1 MSNPLEAL
9 AKYPLIDALV
19 KRRSRRFALGMTMPA
34 GPLAYTS
41 QSSGRPLSEQEEAL
55 LVFAACGLTGYALAD
70 LVYASGQGDIMTHLA
85 ARTIA
90 SGDGAQAVALFVI
103 NDEGTCLVKRA
114 QDLSQDE
121 TRDVIDLVQR
131 GEYTEFYRRVRIKIK
146 DGRSAP
152 PIDPMYN
159 LRCNAWSVYQPGTT
173 YFVPV
178 NDISFI
184 LINGLLNILSPTTGA
199 YVLDER
205 AEFRS
210 AGLEAFAQSRGGHL
224 DDDLESHE
232 ILTIQR
238 MEMATAELVAVE
250 QGMVH
255 QNLGLMAHALGLG
268 GFPNFAVHEF
278 GWFEALGFEM
288 GQMRTAQ
295 YFGKSA
301 LFDLVSH
308 VLKRD
313 PVIPFPL
320 RLDARGQTV
329 LKAHCPP
336 NYPTMREAVMDV
348 VNAKFG
354 PEGIFRGRVTGSAW
368 RQPSAVADALPG
380 LSTEAIEATVAYCEY
395 VYQHYKRFPGF
406 VAPFRTVLGFQAAHL
421 DVEFFDKFYRPEA
434 LSDTHRHHMATWHA
448 AGAEAGLDQLE
459 LPGKPKALSDSM

>member
-1 MSNPLEAL
+1 MTNAVEAL
-9 AKYPLIDALV
+9 AKYPLLEALL
-19 KRRSRRFALGMTMPA
+19 KRRSRRFAVGMTMPA
-34 GPLAYTS
+34 GPLAFES
-41 QSSGRPLSEQEEAL
+41 QSSARPLSEEEEAL

-70 LVYASGQGDIMTHLA
+70 LVYTSGQGDIMTHLA

-103 NDEGTCLVKRA
+103 NDEGTYFVKRP

-131 GEYTEFYRRVRIKIK
+131 GAYTEFYRRVRVKIK
-146 DGRSAP
+146 DVRSAP
-152 PIDPMYN
+152 PLDPMYN
-159 LRCNAWSVYQPGTT
+159 IRCNAWSVYKPGTT

-178 NDISFI
+178 NDLSF
-184 LINGLLNILSPTTGA
+184 LYINGLLNILSPTTGA

-205 AEFRS
+205 AAFRS

-238 MEMATAELVAVE
+238 MEIGVAELVAVE

-255 QNLGLMAHALGLG
+255 QNLGLMAQALGLG

-288 GQMRTAQ
+288 GELTTSE

-301 LFDLVSH
+301 LFDAVSH

-320 RLDARGQTV
+320 RLDANGETL

-336 NYPTMREAVMDV
+336 NFPTMRDAVMEVVDV
-348 VNAKFG
+348 KFG
-354 PEGIFRGRVTGSAW
+354 PDGIFRGRVTGSAW
-368 RQPSAVADALPG
+368 LQPTAVAAAMAG
-380 LSTEAIEATVAYCEY
+380 LSSEAIEATVAYCDY
-395 VYQHYKRFPGF
+395 VYKSYKRFPGF

-421 DVEFFDKFYRPEA
+421 DVEFFDRFYRPEA
-434 LSDTHRHHMATWHA
+434 LSDTHRQHVAMWHT
-448 AGAEAGLDQLE
+448 AEQQ
-459 LPGKPKALSDSM
+459 GKTQR